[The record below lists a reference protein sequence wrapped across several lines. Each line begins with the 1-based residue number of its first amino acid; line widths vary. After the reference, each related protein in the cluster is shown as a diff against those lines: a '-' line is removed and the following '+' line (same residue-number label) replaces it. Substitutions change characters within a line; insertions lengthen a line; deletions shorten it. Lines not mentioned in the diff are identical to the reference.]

1 MNKFKILD
9 LNEAEGHSSQP
20 QDRNQNEGQ
29 PNNGYPND
37 GQLNY
42 GGPNGQG
49 AQGQPGDGRLN
60 QHRQPESYQESY
72 ELPFNHFKSQL
83 NHETIKLNYEEN
95 QLSDEKVYPNDY
107 MISMKPHQQPTH
119 KPSMKPQTTINPS
132 PNSLL
137 KEHNIDIESIKQLIE
152 HATSSGAKLLNLPVD
167 QIKRPIHVQ
176 VGSDTFLKITTGLK
190 GKLIKSIP
198 RHDER
203 TSSSSLLQT
212 KVLKPQDTIMKI
224 QVKKEGLTNTT
235 STTTTTTTTTA
246 TATPATATATP
257 SSTRKSKSLKDNQKG
272 NKKEDEEKQKFEFKE
287 QKFLNYKDKV
297 IKLSK
302 LNNNFSCKNRKDGYY
317 GDVTSNCEVRNT
329 LMINVFIMFN
339 ND

>member
-1 MNKFKILD
+1 MDKFKIIK
-9 LNEAEGHSSQP
+9 LNEAEGESSQP

-37 GQLNY
+37 GQPNY
-42 GGPNGQG
+42 RVPNGQDS
-49 AQGQPGDGRLN
+49 QGQPDDGRPN
-60 QHRQPESYQESY
+60 EHRQPESYQEGY
-72 ELPFNHFKSQL
+72 ELPLNHFKSQV

-119 KPSMKPQTTINPS
+119 KPSIRPQTTINPS

-137 KEHNIDIESIKQLIE
+137 KEHNIDIESIRQLIDQ
-152 HATSSGAKLLNLPVD
+152 ATSSGAKLLNLPID

-176 VGSDTFLKITTGLK
+176 VGSDTFLKITTGHK

-203 TSSSSLLQT
+203 TSSSSLQQT

-224 QVKKEGLTNTT
+224 EVKKEEQTN
-235 STTTTTTTTTA
+235 TTTTT
-246 TATPATATATP
+246 TATP
-257 SSTRKSKSLKDNQKG
+257 SSTRKSKSLKDNQKE

-329 LMINVFIMFN
+329 LIINH
-339 ND
+339 